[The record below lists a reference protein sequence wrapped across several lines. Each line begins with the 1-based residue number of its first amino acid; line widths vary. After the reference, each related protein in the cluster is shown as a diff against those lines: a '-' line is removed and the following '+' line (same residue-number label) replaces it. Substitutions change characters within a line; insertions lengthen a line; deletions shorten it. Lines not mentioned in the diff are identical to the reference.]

1 MKKERVIAS
10 KKMKTITKPKTV
22 IDLGEDLPIF
32 SAVSNVDLEN
42 LNLSVTANIK
52 DLLAAITQ
60 QIREVRDFLN
70 LHAKCMDRKLNFD
83 NNLPD
88 IISDKDLV
96 VENEILKAKLE
107 ETDKENTFLRG
118 EVKDLTVLSNAK
130 IQTSSHNF
138 KPNTKECLLQENLD
152 TQVQSLFSF
161 ETNSPKVNM
170 LYNQNNFSNER
181 NSFIPQITSN
191 LTTPA
196 ITDPDL
202 KSSIHLPIT
211 IAKH

>member
-42 LNLSVTANIK
+42 LLSVTANIK

-60 QIREVRDFLN
+60 QIKELRDFLN

-83 NNLPD
+83 NNLSD

-96 VENEILKAKLE
+96 VENEILKVKLG

-118 EVKDLTVLSNAK
+118 EVKDLTVLLNAK

-138 KPNTKECLLQENLD
+138 KPNTKEYLLQENLD

-161 ETNSPKVNM
+161 ETNSPKGNM

-196 ITDPDL
+196 TTDPDL
-202 KSSIHLPIT
+202 KSSI
-211 IAKH
+211 